1 MLTLSSLFLA
11 RFRDFKCQNRPKD
24 SKVIQ
29 GYRREALFHKAS
41 RRFKYSESIPNGREK
56 VSSAGDV
63 LHVAGQLGRDWI
75 LSPGSWKSISISKPL
90 KSIFLFAIIAV
101 VRYRSISQGM

>member
-41 RRFKYSESIPNGREK
+41 RRFEYSENIPSDREK
-56 VSSAGDV
+56 VFSAADI
-63 LHVAGQLGRDWI
+63 LH
-75 LSPGSWKSISISKPL
+75 
-90 KSIFLFAIIAV
+90 IA
-101 VRYRSISQGM
+101 